1 MTKEPS
7 KKKRG
12 RGGARPGAGRPR
24 KQPEPR
30 KHHSL
35 YLTESAF
42 KVIKTEMLQG
52 GGNKSDALNRI
63 LLDHGNRNLRVF

>member
-1 MTKEPS
+1 MNKGKEPS

-24 KQPEPR
+24 KQPELR

-42 KVIKTEMLQG
+42 KVIKVEMLQN

-63 LLDHGNRNLRVF
+63 LLSHDKK